1 MPYINSQPH
10 LGRIVLYRDKFP
22 MKGYSDFTSFINA
35 LDEELFTPFF
45 LLLPKND
52 PINYRCFDVVFIPQ
66 TGLVNPLLPLV
77 FLNKCSLSFSEETRE
92 INLESSMSKLWLAI
106 HILLWGGATA
116 LMLYFFLIDGHNI
129 FILLACLCLFP
140 PFTIYRRDIR
150 RFRHIRSFAS
160 KRK

>member
-45 LLLPKND
+45 LLLQKND
-52 PINYRCFDVVFIPQ
+52 PINYRSFDVVFIPQ

-77 FLNKCSLSFSEETRE
+77 FLNKCSLSFSEETKE
-92 INLESSMSKLWLAI
+92 IILESSMSKLWLAI
-106 HILLWGGATA
+106 QVLAWGGAIA
-116 LMLYFFLIDGHNI
+116 LMLYFFLLNGHNL
-129 FILLACLCLFP
+129 FILFAGLCLIP
-140 PFTIYRRDIR
+140 PFAIYRRDIR